1 MFDDNMGKGPLP
13 LWLSPAVT
21 DRYRPTETTKQHG
34 QVSEYVWLQLLSS
47 SPSNDGSAMTNSTES
62 HARQCLKSQ
71 DMRVFFTPSSVN
83 NAFGNSNTV
92 LVPVHGTTCSFV
104 RNAVHVKSKIRT
116 LVPPPDPWLLH
127 IPSAALQQDPAAEGG
142 GEATD
147 RSRPAARTEERRSR
161 NEERSI

>member
-21 DRYRPTETTKQHG
+21 DRYRPTETTKQHR
-34 QVSEYVWLQLLSS
+34 QVSENVWLQLSSS
-47 SPSNDGSAMTNSTES
+47 SPSNDGSATTNSTES

-71 DMRVFFTPSSVN
+71 DMRVFFAPSSVN
-83 NAFGNSNTV
+83 NLFGNSNTV

-116 LVPPPDPWLLH
+116 FVLPPDPWLLH

-142 GEATD
+142 GRQQID
-147 RSRPAARTEERRSR
+147 RAPRQGRRRRRSR
-161 NEERSI
+161 NEERRI